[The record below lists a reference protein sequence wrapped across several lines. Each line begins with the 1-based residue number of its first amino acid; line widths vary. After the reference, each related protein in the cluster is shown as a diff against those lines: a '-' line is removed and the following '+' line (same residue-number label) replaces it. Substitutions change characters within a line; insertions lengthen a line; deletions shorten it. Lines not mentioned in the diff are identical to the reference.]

1 MNIDENNLPTWKC
14 LIDIPNT
21 NVKQVYQRILN
32 ERYLWDNYFDESR
45 TIEKIDNDKDIMQY
59 VLNFHDLASVRSFC
73 EFR

>member
-1 MNIDENNLPTWKC
+1 LNIDENNLPTWKC

>member
-1 MNIDENNLPTWKC
+1 LNIDENNLPTWKC
-14 LIDIPNT
+14 SIDIPNT
-21 NVKQVYQRILN
+21 TIKQVYQRILN